1 MSAKEAVESGTEPAE
16 GDHDG
21 DQRSTGET
29 KVAEE
34 PTPSENGTAGASS
47 IPVSVSRPRYD
58 WYQTSSDVYI
68 NVMMKKLKK
77 EEISVSFGENE
88 VRIGSRFGSIRK
100 SITPILIIMYHVS
113 TCFDTACESAILVL
127 FCFRSRWTFTKRE
140 A

>member
-1 MSAKEAVESGTEPAE
+1 MSTKEAAESGTEPAE

-21 DQRSTGET
+21 GQRSTGET

-47 IPVSVSRPRYD
+47 VPVPVSRPRYD

-68 NVMMKKLKK
+68 NVMVKKLKK

-100 SITPILIIMYHVS
+100 NITPHHIIS